1 MLWHQSISDLHHQVI
16 ESENWKKQRH
26 KELEEHAVHLVLAQ
40 GQCSSNILAQLECED
55 MSLAQKVRLRLDRYE
70 RKQWQIRASVERLAA
85 YLSA

>member
-55 MSLAQKVRLRLDRYE
+55 MSLAQKVRIAFGSLR
-70 RKQWQIRASVERLAA
+70 KKAVANQGIC
-85 YLSA
+85 